1 MTVITNIWTL
11 FLSLLIFLASCSK
24 SNNKLDCPRE
34 ILENRELIEYFNLLD
49 EVINEYVTM
58 VEGIIDVSKNKKAT
72 SSEEGL
78 SQAMGMFSEVMSTAI
93 KIEPVLKKM
102 EQLESRSDILK
113 SKLSEKELKPFLQTY
128 AKMSLRIS
136 QISKKINY

>member
-1 MTVITNIWTL
+1 
-11 FLSLLIFLASCSK
+11 
-24 SNNKLDCPRE
+24 
-34 ILENRELIEYFNLLD
+34 
-49 EVINEYVTM
+49 
-58 VEGIIDVSKNKKAT
+58 
-72 SSEEGL
+72 
-78 SQAMGMFSEVMSTAI
+78 
-93 KIEPVLKKM
+93 M